1 MWMMRS
7 LPAGAPQSYIWYT
20 LYQPYDWCAPAGHS
34 CSLLI
39 SNLSNSHLLPLMH
52 SMRTHCTYVQFD
64 FGLVRLALLLEP
76 HTLTLISR
84 EPAYSELYPHLL
96 VSRTFASSTVS
107 KSIIGLRCYLHH
119 PRQWVEKKI
128 SNSSFSLYVSVSVWV
143 TTRYSSTP
151 NVTIVLL
158 SQYYLK
164 YL

>member
-1 MWMMRS
+1 MRS
-7 LPAGAPQSYIWYT
+7 LPAGAPQSYTWYT
-20 LYQPYDWCAPAGHS
+20 LYQPYDWCAPAWHS

-39 SNLSNSHLLPLMH
+39 INLSNSHSLPLMH

-76 HTLTLISR
+76 HTLILVSR
-84 EPAYSELYPHLL
+84 EPSYSELYPHLL
-96 VSRTFASSTVS
+96 VSPHLCFIHRVQVDHRSPVLPPPSTTMS
-107 KSIIGLRCYLHH
+107 GGGEIL
-119 PRQWVEKKI
+119 
-128 SNSSFSLYVSVSVWV
+128 FSLYVFVSVWV

-158 SQYYLK
+158 SQYYSK